1 MVRTSMGLLAGVA
14 AATFMTSALAEG
26 AGISGGVVKVGVLT
40 DMSGPFSDLAG
51 KGSIAAV
58 KMAVDDFVATGKPS
72 FKVEMISADHQN
84 KIDIAAST
92 ARKWYDS
99 DGVDVIVDAINSG
112 VALAVSNVAQAQNK
126 MLIVTGSGTTA
137 LTNEQCTPNTIS
149 YTWDTYAY
157 AKGTAR
163 LVKGQD
169 LDSWYFVAV
178 DYALGKSLVN
188 EATAALKATGGKI
201 AGVVYHPIAASDFS
215 SFILQ
220 AQASK
225 AKVVALANA
234 GGDLLNSI
242 KAAND
247 FAVSPGQRLVP
258 IIGTITE
265 VHALGPKATQGMLLL
280 EPFYWNQSEASR
292 TWSKRYKEVTGKMPN
307 FVQAGAYS
315 ATMNYLKAVKAVGAD
330 DPAAVM
336 KYLNSHPINDIY
348 ARNGRIREDGR
359 MVYDLN
365 IVEVKKPS
373 EISEDWDYYT
383 IKEVIPGDEAFQPLV
398 ESRCKLV
405 KR

>member
-1 MVRTSMGLLAGVA
+1 MVRMSLSLLTGVA
-14 AATFMTSALAEG
+14 VAAFVFPALG
-26 AGISGGVVKVGVLT
+26 KPQISGDVVKIGVLT
-40 DMSGPFSDLAG
+40 DMTGPFSDLAG
-51 KGSIAAV
+51 RGSISAV
-58 KMAVDDFVATGKPS
+58 RMAVDDFLTQEKPS
-72 FKVEMISADHQN
+72 FKVEMVSADHQN

-99 DGVDVIVDAINSG
+99 ENVDVIVDAINSG
-112 VALAVSNVAQAQNK
+112 VALAVANVAQTQNK

-137 LTNEQCTPNTIS
+137 LTNEQCTPNSIS

-163 LVKGQD
+163 LVKGQN
-169 LDSWYFVAV
+169 LDSWFFLAV

-188 EATAALKATGGKI
+188 EATAALKASGGKI
-201 AGVVYHPIAASDFS
+201 EGVVYHPIAASDFS

-247 FAVSPGQRLVP
+247 FAVSPGQRVVP

-280 EPFYWNQSEASR
+280 EPFYWNQSDSAR
-292 TWSKRYKEVTGKMPN
+292 KWSMRFKKATGKMPN

-315 ATMNYLKAVKAVGAD
+315 ATMNYLKAVKSTGTD
-330 DPAAVM
+330 NPATVM
-336 KYLNSHPINDIY
+336 EYLKSHPINDMY
-348 ARNGRIREDGR
+348 ARNGRIRDDGR

-365 IVEVKKPS
+365 IVEVKKP
-373 EISEDWDYYT
+373 EDVSEDWDYYT
-383 IKEVIPGDEAFQPLV
+383 IREVVPGDEAFQPLA